1 MGKDVGSLIVSVS
14 CGRRL
19 PSGLPLSVVC
29 FTWAGTAASF
39 VPHRGSSRVWA
50 GWQED
55 TQVLLTRW
63 LEVSEDGNSAPMSS
77 HTEPDL
83 S

>member
-1 MGKDVGSLIVSVS
+1 MGKDVGGLIVSVS

-19 PSGLPLSVVC
+19 RSGLPLSVVLFHTGWRSC
-29 FTWAGTAASF
+29 LAAQETG
-39 VPHRGSSRVWA
+39 RGGR
-50 GWQED
+50 ED

-63 LEVSEDGNSAPMSS
+63 PEVSEDGTSAPMSS